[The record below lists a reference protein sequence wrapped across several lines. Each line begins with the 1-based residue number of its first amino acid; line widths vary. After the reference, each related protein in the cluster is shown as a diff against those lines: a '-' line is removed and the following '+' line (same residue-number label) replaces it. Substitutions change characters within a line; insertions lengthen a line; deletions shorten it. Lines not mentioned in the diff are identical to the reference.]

1 MAPLILLALAARIA
15 SGTAAL
21 AIPNLRTVKGGV
33 FLLNVSAAALLVGD
47 TLDVYLQ
54 GSVDG
59 TNYNDILH
67 FTQVLGNGGAKVY
80 EARWFRDM
88 APETEQ
94 GAPSD
99 KAMASGVQQGPH
111 AVSHWRLAWV
121 IAGGAD
127 KGFTFSVTADLL
139 R

>member
-1 MAPLILLALAARIA
+1 MALTLLASAARTA
-15 SGTAAL
+15 SNVAVLTL
-21 AIPNLRTVKGGV
+21 PNLRTVRGGV
-33 FLLNVSAAALLVGD
+33 FLLNVSAAASLVGD

-59 TNYNDILH
+59 TNYNDFIH

-80 EARWFRDM
+80 EAKWFLDM
-88 APETEQ
+88 APETEL

-99 KAMASGVQQGPH
+99 KAMGAGVVQGLQ
-111 AVSHWRLAWV
+111 AISYWRLAWV
-121 IAGGAD
+121 IEGGSS
-127 KGFTFSVTADLL
+127 KSFTFSVVADLL

>member
-1 MAPLILLALAARIA
+1 MALTLLASAARTA
-15 SGTAAL
+15 SNVAVL
-21 AIPNLRTVKGGV
+21 AIPNLQTIRGGV
-33 FLLNVSAAALLVGD
+33 FLLNVSEAALLVDD

-59 TNYNDILH
+59 INYNDFIH

-80 EARWFRDM
+80 EAKWLLDI
-88 APETEQ
+88 APETEL

-99 KAMASGVQQGPH
+99 KAMGAGVLQGPQ
-111 AVSHWRLAWV
+111 AISYWRLAWV
-121 IAGGAD
+121 IVGGSS
-127 KGFTFSVTADLL
+127 KSFTFSVAADLL

>member
-1 MAPLILLALAARIA
+1 MALTLLASAARTA
-15 SGTAAL
+15 SGVAVLT
-21 AIPNLRTVKGGV
+21 IPNLRTVWGGV
-33 FLLNVSAAALLVGD
+33 FLLNVSEAASLVGD

-59 TNYNDILH
+59 INYNDFIY

-80 EARWFRDM
+80 EAKWSRDM
-88 APETEQ
+88 NIETEL

-99 KAMASGVQQGPH
+99 KAMGAGVLQGPQ
-111 AVSHWRLAWV
+111 AISYWRLAWV
-121 IAGGAD
+121 IEGESS
-127 KGFTFSVTADLL
+127 KSFTFSVAADLL